1 MYTYTG
7 EFIFVS
13 EDGNFDNINAPQQAI
28 DNTTVL
34 VYTLGGIS
42 HIIDPRDTDDF
53 VATHGLDDKAD
64 PRDTSGPWMMLKDQS
79 VKICVLQK
87 GESTISL
94 RAAATLGISH
104 ISIVQ
109 EHLWTEQLS
118 YLLTK
123 KHMAEEEDKKKVME
137 EEEVEHPDFGI
148 GWTPGWCWSGCL
160 WIWDGIEGKSSPP
173 PRGPPPPEYYTEEEQ

>member
-1 MYTYTG
+1 
-7 EFIFVS
+7 
-13 EDGNFDNINAPQQAI
+13 
-28 DNTTVL
+28 
-34 VYTLGGIS
+34 
-42 HIIDPRDTDDF
+42 
-53 VATHGLDDKAD
+53 
-64 PRDTSGPWMMLKDQS
+64 MMLKDQS

-123 KHMAEEEDKKKVME
+123 KYMAEEEDKKKVME

-148 GWTPGWCWSGCL
+148 GWDAWMVLEWMLVEMGWNRGEVVSP
-160 WIWDGIEGKSSPP
+160 SSWTTSS
-173 PRGPPPPEYYTEEEQ
+173 RILH